1 MSSFV
6 YFQIFSW
13 VKDEIFQKLNKPLV
27 KSPTE
32 LTTDT
37 HIRATDTHTRATD
50 TLTRATDTLTRATD
64 THTRVTGKTFF
75 KSIFQ
80 RNIYLIVKRLYP
92 IDCKSSFLPIDGN

>member
-1 MSSFV
+1 MSLMSSFV
-6 YFQIFSW
+6 YLQIFSW

-50 TLTRATDTLTRATD
+50 TLTRATDT
-64 THTRVTGKTFF
+64 HTRVTGKTFLKVF
-75 KSIFQ
+75 SKETFVLSLSYCQ
-80 RNIYLIVKRLYP
+80 AALPYRLQV
-92 IDCKSSFLPIDGN
+92 